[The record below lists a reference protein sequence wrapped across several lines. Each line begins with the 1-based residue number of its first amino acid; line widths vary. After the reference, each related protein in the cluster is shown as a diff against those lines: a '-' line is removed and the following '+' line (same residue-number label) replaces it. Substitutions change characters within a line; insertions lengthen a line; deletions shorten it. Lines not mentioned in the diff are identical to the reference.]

1 MYGALVVVVIVLA
14 VFILYVLS
22 GIRVINEYERGVK
35 FSFGKFSRIC
45 EPGWRLALPIFQR
58 IVTVDMRVTVMDVPS
73 QVAITKDNV
82 TTTINAVLYFRVSNA
97 ESAIIEVSDYFYAIS
112 QLAQTTMR
120 NVVGEVSLNELLQQ
134 REPIAARIKNI
145 VDKETDPWGIKVTS
159 VELKDIQLPE
169 NLQRALARA
178 AEAEREKEAVIIKAE
193 GDRIAADNISKA
205 AEIITRTK
213 GGMFL
218 RTLSTLSD
226 LSSDQSN
233 TIIFLLP
240 FEILKAIERFG
251 QQEEGNPYGNPQ

>member
-1 MYGALVVVVIVLA
+1 VAGALAAIAIVLA
-14 VFILYVLS
+14 VLILYILS

-35 FSFGKFSRIC
+35 FTFGKFSRVC

-82 TTTINAVLYFRVSNA
+82 STTINAVLYFRVFKS
-97 ESAIIEVSDYFYAIS
+97 EDAIIVVSDYFYAIS

-120 NVVGEVSLNELLQQ
+120 NVVGEVSLNELLQR
-134 REPIAARIKNI
+134 REIIAARIKDI

-193 GDRIAADNISKA
+193 GDRIAADNISQA
-205 AEIITRTK
+205 AQIIERTK

-218 RTLSTLSD
+218 RTLSTLTD

-233 TIIFLLP
+233 TIVFLLP
-240 FEILKAIERFG
+240 IEILKAIEGFG
-251 QQEEGNPYGNPQ
+251 PRE

>member
-1 MYGALVVVVIVLA
+1 MTGALVAVVIVL
-14 VFILYVLS
+14 VVIILYILS

-82 TTTINAVLYFRVSNA
+82 STTINAVLYFKVFNSEYAIIKVSN
-97 ESAIIEVSDYFYAIS
+97 YFYAIS

-120 NVVGEVSLNELLQQ
+120 NVVGEASLNELLQK
-134 REPIAARIKNI
+134 REGIAARIKDI

-178 AEAEREKEAVIIKAE
+178 AEAEREKDAVIIKAE
-193 GDRIAADNISKA
+193 GDRIAADNISQA
-205 AEIITRTK
+205 AKIITQTS

-218 RTLSTLSD
+218 RTLSTLTD
-226 LSSDQSN
+226 LSANQSN
-233 TIIFLLP
+233 TIVFLLP
-240 FEILKAIERFG
+240 MEILKAMERFG
-251 QQEEGNPYGNPQ
+251 IQG

>member
-1 MYGALVVVVIVLA
+1 MTGLFTVLA
-14 VFILYVLS
+14 VILGALILYILS

-35 FSFGKFSRIC
+35 FTFGKFSRVC

-58 IVTVDMRVTVMDVPS
+58 IVTVDIRVTVMDVPS
-73 QVAITKDNV
+73 QVAITRDNV
-82 TTTINAVLYFRVSNA
+82 STTINAVLYFRVFSA
-97 ESAIIEVSDYFYAIS
+97 ESAIINVSDYFYAIS

-120 NVVGEVSLNELLQQ
+120 NVVGEASLNELLQK
-134 REPIAARIKNI
+134 REAIAARIKDI
-145 VDKETDPWGIKVTS
+145 VDRETDPWGIKVTS

-205 AEIITRTK
+205 AEIIASTK

-218 RTLSTLSD
+218 RTLSTLTD

-233 TIIFLLP
+233 TIVFLLP
-240 FEILKAIERFG
+240 FEILKAIERFEDG
-251 QQEEGNPYGNPQ
+251 HS

>member
-1 MYGALVVVVIVLA
+1 MTGALVAVIIVL
-14 VFILYVLS
+14 VVLILYILS

-35 FSFGKFSRIC
+35 FTFGKFTRVC

-82 TTTINAVLYFRVSNA
+82 STTINAVLYFRVFSS
-97 ESAIIEVSDYFYAIS
+97 EKAIIEVSDYFYAIS

-120 NVVGEVSLNELLQQ
+120 NVVGEVSLNELLQK
-134 REPIAARIKNI
+134 RESIAARIKDI

-205 AEIITRTK
+205 AEIITRTT

-218 RTLSTLSD
+218 RTLSTLAD
-226 LSSDQSN
+226 LSANQSN
-233 TIIFLLP
+233 TIVFLLP
-240 FEILKAIERFG
+240 VEILKAMERF
-251 QQEEGNPYGNPQ
+251 EPADEGGSAQN